1 VFPFGNSLPEGIRVD
16 LGIFYAFQLEV
27 ALKKFVAALF
37 TVAISAVGAS
47 AADLP
52 VRTYTKAP
60 AVVAPFYNWTGF
72 YVGLN
77 AGGAWNQSR
86 AATTTVSDNSSV
98 GYFSAPLVPA
108 IALVGNQRI
117 NSSGFTGGLTAGY
130 NWQVSSA
137 VLGIESDFNYF
148 GVKGS
153 ASGTARYPC
162 CLNAA
167 FTVNSSVSSDWL
179 FTLRGRAGVL
189 VTPAFL
195 LYGTGGL
202 AVANVKSNFLFTD
215 AFPVT
220 PGVSESASIST
231 TRYGW
236 TAGVGG
242 EYALMNGWSVKAE
255 YLYVDLGRAS
265 TTSTN
270 LTLSPD
276 TFPTNVFTHSVDLRS
291 NIVRVG
297 LNYKFGGP
305 VVAPY

>member
-1 VFPFGNSLPEGIRVD
+1 MLPLGNSLPKAIRVGS
-16 LGIFYAFQLEV
+16 GIFYVVQLEV
-27 ALKKFVAALF
+27 ALKKFVAAVF

-52 VRTYTKAP
+52 VATYTKAP
-60 AVVAPFYNWTGF
+60 AVVAPVYNWTGF

-77 AGGAWNQSR
+77 AGGAWNRSS
-86 AATTTVSDNSSV
+86 ATTTTVADGSSV
-98 GYFSAPLVPA
+98 GFFFPAVVPA

-117 NSSGFTGGLTAGY
+117 NSSGFAGGLTAGY

-137 VLGIESDFNYF
+137 VVGIESDFNYF

-153 ASGTARYPC
+153 SSGSALYPC
-162 CLNAA
+162 CMPGG

-202 AVANVKSNFLFTD
+202 AIANVKSNFLFTD
-215 AFPVT
+215 KPGPT
-220 PGVSESASIST
+220 PGASESASIST

-242 EYALMNGWSVKAE
+242 EYAMMNGWSVKAE

-270 LTLSPD
+270 LTLPPN
-276 TFPTNVFTHSVDLRS
+276 TFPINVFTHSVDLRS

-305 VVAPY
+305 Y

>member
-1 VFPFGNSLPEGIRVD
+1 M
-16 LGIFYAFQLEV
+16 
-27 ALKKFVAALF
+27 KKFVAALF

-60 AVVAPFYNWTGF
+60 SVVAPVYNWTGF

-77 AGGAWNQSR
+77 AGGAWNRSS
-86 AATTTVSDNSSV
+86 ATTTTVFDPA
-98 GYFSAPLVPA
+98 GYFNVTSVPA

-153 ASGTARYPC
+153 TSGTALYPC
-162 CLNAA
+162 CAPTG

-202 AVANVKSNFLFTD
+202 AIANVKSNFLFTD
-215 AFPVT
+215 TFAAAR
-220 PGVSESASIST
+220 ESASIST

-255 YLYVDLGRAS
+255 YLYVDLGRVS

-270 LTLSPD
+270 LTQSAPP
-276 TFPTNVFTHSVDLRS
+276 FAWPTNVFTHSVDLRS

-305 VVAPY
+305 Y